1 MNKNYIYMH
10 GKAIIN
16 DEMGNQT
23 SIEYYD
29 NLDQVLVKEN
39 IIETMEKRIKELEN
53 ESKNYTKK

>member
-1 MNKNYIYMH
+1 MNKNYIYMD

-39 IIETMEKRIKELEN
+39 II
-53 ESKNYTKK
+53 